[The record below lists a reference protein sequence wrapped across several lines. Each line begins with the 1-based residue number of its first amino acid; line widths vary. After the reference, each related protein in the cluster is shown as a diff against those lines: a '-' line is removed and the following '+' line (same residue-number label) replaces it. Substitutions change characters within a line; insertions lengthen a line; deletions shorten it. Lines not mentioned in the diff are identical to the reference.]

1 MKLFKFIC
9 RSNKQLLRSFLVLF
23 AIVTMITALPGCNKD
38 DNNSQANETGE
49 LTIGLT
55 DAPGDFT
62 TYTVDVVSLTLTK
75 ANGAVVETVPE
86 TTRVDFAQYTEMT
99 EFLTAAT
106 VPSGFYVKATLTLDY
121 SNADIQVEDD
131 NGDAVPVSVIQ
142 DEQGSAI
149 GEMELSVRLEG
160 LRALLIAPGI
170 PAHLT
175 LDFDLNATNVVDL
188 NNGSPI
194 VTVSPE
200 LLAEVNAL
208 SLIHI

>member
-1 MKLFKFIC
+1 MKMLNLIYS
-9 RSNKQLLRSFLVLF
+9 RSKQLLRSFLVLF
-23 AIVTMITALPGCNKD
+23 AIVTMTTALPGCNQND
-38 DNNSQANETGE
+38 DNNSTNETGE

-55 DAPGDFT
+55 DAP
-62 TYTVDVVSLTLTK
+62 VVSLTLTK
-75 ANGAVVETVPE
+75 ANGAVVETVPVA
-86 TTRVDFAQYTEMT
+86 TRVDFAQYTEMT

-121 SNADIQVEDD
+121 SNADIRVEDD
-131 NGDAVPVSVIQ
+131 NGDAVPVRVIQ

-175 LDFDLNATNVVDL
+175 LD
-188 NNGSPI
+188 
-194 VTVSPE
+194 
-200 LLAEVNAL
+200 
-208 SLIHI
+208 